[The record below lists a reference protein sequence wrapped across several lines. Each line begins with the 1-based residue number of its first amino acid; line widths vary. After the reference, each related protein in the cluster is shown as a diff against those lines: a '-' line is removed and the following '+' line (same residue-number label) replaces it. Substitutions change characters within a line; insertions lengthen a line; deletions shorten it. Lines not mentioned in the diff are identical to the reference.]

1 MKSVYVHRVVHHIVQ
16 ACSVSRWIICLS
28 FCALLNACS
37 VGPKYHRPAV
47 ALAPTY
53 KESGDWKQAEPRD
66 TIMRGQWWEIFQD
79 PQLNDL
85 ESRVDRGS
93 QTIAVAVANY
103 EAAGAL
109 VRESGPSISPLSQQV
124 RP

>member
-53 KESGDWKQAEPRD
+53 KESGDWKQADP
-66 TIMRGQWWEIFQD
+66 EIQ
-79 PQLNDL
+79 
-85 ESRVDRGS
+85 SC
-93 QTIAVAVANY
+93 AANGGRY
-103 EAAGAL
+103 FKI
-109 VRESGPSISPLSQQV
+109 RS
-124 RP
+124 